1 MNIADGPFKHTKRYR
16 QVLGILLKYGFAD
29 FVGHTYFSKLV
40 PNNDKWV
47 PVREGQSVFKFSRYE
62 QLRLAFEELGTA
74 YIKFG
79 QIASNRPDLLPQELI
94 TEFEKFQDHVLPI
107 DAALIQQ
114 TLVANYKQ
122 PLEEL
127 FADIDYTP
135 LASASMAQV
144 HRATLPD
151 GKKVI
156 LKVQRPDIIANIE
169 ADVYILYNL
178 AEFVEKHF
186 PETKSFQPVALVRM
200 FERSIMK
207 ELNFRSEA
215 ANIQRF
221 QRNFAG
227 NEFIY
232 VPAVYPKLCTTHVL
246 CMEFIDGFKVTN
258 LELLAQHGIER
269 SQLALDGINLYFE
282 QVFDHGFFHA
292 DPHPGNFF
300 VLPNKKVC
308 FIDFGMMGTIIEKDK
323 ILLGDLMLSLAR
335 RDSKTLIKVLQQFA
349 DGGIQNLNDLEY
361 DILDFFEEY
370 PDKSLDEIEPNEVMN
385 GLNRMFFT
393 YKIRVPQNLLL
404 LLKAL
409 VMIEGVGLF
418 LDPKYNII
426 KNMEPYVERLIARK
440 YEPRKLLRN
449 VYETYLDI
457 AETLRALPS
466 DVREIMQ
473 KMKQGKVN
481 FDVDIPAIDR
491 FNQDFKTVANRIAFA
506 IVVAAMILGS
516 ALVIHADIPPHYH
529 NVPVLGV
536 AAFVIAAFFA
546 IRLLLAISKHGKL

>member
-1 MNIADGPFKHTKRYR
+1 MDLTDSPFKHTKRYR
-16 QVLGILLKYGFAD
+16 EVLSILLKYGFAD
-29 FVGHTYFSKLV
+29 VVSHTYFSKLV
-40 PNNDKWV
+40 PKNEKWV
-47 PVREGQSVFKFSRYE
+47 PTREGHSVFEFSRYE
-62 QLRLAFEELGTA
+62 RLRLAFEELGTS

-79 QIASNRPDLLPQELI
+79 QIASNRPDLLPQDLI
-94 TEFEKFQDHVLPI
+94 DEFEKFQDHVAPI
-107 DAALIQQ
+107 DAALIKQ
-114 TLVANYKQ
+114 TLEANFKQ

-127 FADIDYTP
+127 FADINYTP
-135 LASASMAQV
+135 LASASMSQV
-144 HRATLPD
+144 HRATLPS
-151 GKKVI
+151 GEKVV
-156 LKVQRPDIIANIE
+156 LKVQRPDIIENIE
-169 ADVYILYNL
+169 ADIYILYNM

-186 PETKSFQPVALVRM
+186 PESKSFQPVGLVRM

-207 ELNFRSEA
+207 ELNFRGEA
-215 ANIQRF
+215 ANIIRF

-227 NEFIY
+227 NDFIY
-232 VPAVYPKLCTTHVL
+232 VPNVYPALCTKHVL
-246 CMEFIDGFKVTN
+246 TMEYIEGFKVTN
-258 LELLAQHGIER
+258 LKELEHYGISR

-323 ILLGDLMLSLAR
+323 ILLGDMMLAMAR
-335 RDSKTLIKVLQQFA
+335 RDSKTLIKVLKEFA
-349 DGGIQNLNDLEY
+349 GGEIQNLNDLEY
-361 DILDFFEEY
+361 DVMDFFEEY
-370 PDKSLDEIEPNEVMN
+370 PDKSLDEIEPNEVME
-385 GLNRMFFT
+385 GLNHMFFT
-393 YKIRVPQNLLL
+393 YKIKVPQNLLL

-440 YEPRKLLRN
+440 YSPDKLLRDA
-449 VYETYLDI
+449 YETSMDFI
-457 AETLRALPS
+457 ETFRAFPT

-473 KMKQGKVN
+473 KMKQGKVH
-481 FDVDIPAIDR
+481 FDVESPSIDR
-491 FNQDFKTVANRIAFA
+491 FNHDFNTVANRIAFA

-516 ALVIHADIPPHYH
+516 ALIIHADIPPHYH

-536 AAFVIAAFFA
+536 AAFIVAAFFA
-546 IRLLLAISKHGKL
+546 LRLLRAISKHGKL

>member
-1 MNIADGPFKHTKRYR
+1 MDLTESPFKHTKRYR
-16 QVLGILLKYGFAD
+16 EVLSILLKYGFAD
-29 FVGHTYFSKLV
+29 VVSHTYFSKLV
-40 PNNDKWV
+40 PKNEKWV
-47 PVREGQSVFKFSRYE
+47 PTREGHSVFEFSRYE
-62 QLRLAFEELGTA
+62 RLRLAFEELGTS

-94 TEFEKFQDHVLPI
+94 NEFEKFQDHVAPI
-107 DAALIQQ
+107 DAALIKQ
-114 TLVANYKQ
+114 TLEANFKQ
-122 PLEEL
+122 PLEDL
-127 FADIDYTP
+127 FADIDYSP
-135 LASASMAQV
+135 LASASMSQV
-144 HRATLPD
+144 HRATLPT
-151 GKKVI
+151 GEKVV
-156 LKVQRPDIIANIE
+156 LKVQRPDIIENIE
-169 ADVYILYNL
+169 ADIYILYNM
-178 AEFVEKHF
+178 AGFVEKHF
-186 PETKSFQPVALVRM
+186 PESKSFQPVGLVRM

-207 ELNFRSEA
+207 ELNFRGEA
-215 ANIQRF
+215 ANILRF

-227 NEFIY
+227 NDFIY
-232 VPAVYPKLCTTHVL
+232 VPNVYPVLCTKHVL
-246 CMEFIDGFKVTN
+246 TMEYIEGFKVTN
-258 LELLAQHGIER
+258 LKELEHYGISR

-323 ILLGDLMLSLAR
+323 ILLGDMMLAMAR
-335 RDSKTLIKVLQQFA
+335 RDSKTLIKVLTEFA
-349 DGGIQNLNDLEY
+349 GGEIQNLNDLEY
-361 DILDFFEEY
+361 DVLDFFEEY
-370 PDKSLDEIEPNEVMN
+370 PDKSLDEIEPNEVME

-393 YKIRVPQNLLL
+393 YKIKVPQNLLL

-440 YEPRKLLRN
+440 YSPDKLLRN
-449 VYETYLDI
+449 AYETSMDFI
-457 AETLRALPS
+457 ETFRAFPT

-473 KMKQGKVN
+473 KMKQGKVH
-481 FDVDIPAIDR
+481 FDVESPSIDR
-491 FNQDFKTVANRIAFA
+491 LNRDFNTVANRIAFA

-516 ALVIHADIPPHYH
+516 ALIIHADIPPHYH

-536 AAFVIAAFFA
+536 VAFLLAAFFA

>member
-1 MNIADGPFKHTKRYR
+1 MNLPEAPFKHTKRYR
-16 QVLGILLKYGFAD
+16 QVLSILLKYGFAD
-29 FVGHTYFSKLV
+29 FVSHTYFSKLV
-40 PNNDKWV
+40 PKSEKWV
-47 PVREGQSVFKFSRYE
+47 PVREGKSVFEFSRYE
-62 QLRLAFEELGTA
+62 QLRLAFEELGTS

-94 TEFEKFQDHVLPI
+94 TEFEKFQDHVAPI
-107 DAALIQQ
+107 EAALIKQ
-114 TLVANYKQ
+114 TLEANFTQ

-151 GKKVI
+151 GKQVI
-156 LKVQRPDIIANIE
+156 LKVQRPDIINNIE
-169 ADVYILYNL
+169 ADIYILYNL

-200 FERSIMK
+200 FERSILK
-207 ELNFRSEA
+207 ELNFRMEA

-227 NEFIY
+227 NDFIY
-232 VPAVYPKLCTTHVL
+232 VPAVYPKLCTKHVL

-258 LELLAQHGIER
+258 LTLLEQYGINR

-308 FIDFGMMGTIIEKDK
+308 FIDFGMMGTIIDKDK
-323 ILLGDLMLSLAR
+323 VLLGDLMLSLAR

-349 DGGIQNLNDLEY
+349 DGNIQNLSDLEY

-370 PDKSLDEIEPNEVMN
+370 PDKSLDEIEPTEVMD

-393 YKIRVPQNLLL
+393 YKIKVPQNLLL

-426 KNMEPYVERLIARK
+426 KNMEPYVERLFARK
-440 YEPRKLLRN
+440 YEPKKLLRN
-449 VYETYLDI
+449 VYETYMDF
-457 AETLRALPS
+457 AETIRALPA
-466 DVREIMQ
+466 DVREVMQ
-473 KMKQGKVN
+473 KLKQGKVH
-481 FDVDIPAIDR
+481 FDIDIPSIDR
-491 FNQDFKTVANRIAFA
+491 FNHDFSTVANRIAFA
-506 IVVAAMILGS
+506 IVVAAMIMGS

-546 IRLLLAISKHGKL
+546 VRLMWAISKHGKM

>member
-1 MNIADGPFKHTKRYR
+1 VVNRTVTGE
-16 QVLGILLKYGFAD
+16 QV
-29 FVGHTYFSKLV
+29 V
-40 PNNDKWV
+40 
-47 PVREGQSVFKFSRYE
+47 
-62 QLRLAFEELGTA
+62 
-74 YIKFG
+74 
-79 QIASNRPDLLPQELI
+79 
-94 TEFEKFQDHVLPI
+94 
-107 DAALIQQ
+107 
-114 TLVANYKQ
+114 
-122 PLEEL
+122 
-127 FADIDYTP
+127 
-135 LASASMAQV
+135 
-144 HRATLPD
+144 
-151 GKKVI
+151 
-156 LKVQRPDIIANIE
+156 LKVQRPDIIKNIE
-169 ADVYILYNL
+169 ADIYILYNL

-186 PETKSFQPVALVRM
+186 PESKSFQPVGLVRM

-207 ELNFRSEA
+207 ELNFKAEA
-215 ANIQRF
+215 ANILRF

-232 VPAVYPKLCTTHVL
+232 VPSAYTHLCTKHVL
-246 CMEFIDGFKVTN
+246 CMEYIDGFKVTN
-258 LELLAQHGIER
+258 LELLHQHGIER

-335 RDSKTLIKVLQQFA
+335 RDSKTLIKVLQEFA
-349 DGGIQNLNDLEY
+349 DGGIENLNDLEY
-361 DILDFFEEY
+361 DIIDFFEEY
-370 PDKSLDEIEPNEVMN
+370 PDKSLDEIEPTEVME
-385 GLNRMFFT
+385 GLNRMFFN
-393 YKIRVPQNLLL
+393 YKIKVPQNLLL

-440 YEPRKLLRN
+440 YEPKKLLRN
-449 VYETYLDI
+449 LYDTYIDF
-457 AETLRALPS
+457 AETLRALPT
-466 DVREIMQ
+466 DVREVMQ
-473 KMKQGKVN
+473 KLKQGRVH
-481 FDVDIPAIDR
+481 FDIDIPSIDR
-491 FNQDFKTVANRIAFA
+491 FNHDFNTVANRIAFA

-536 AAFVIAAFFA
+536 AAFVLAAFFA
-546 IRLLLAISKHGKL
+546 VRLLWAISKHGKL